1 MTTGLAAKLMVYGV
15 IVAEQLLLT
24 VLFFRFWRASREKL
38 FAFFA
43 LGFFVMG
50 VHRIS
55 LGFAVAGGVD
65 LEQQTP
71 VFLWR
76 LVAYLLILAGVVTKN
91 LQRRRAD

>member
-15 IVAEQLLLT
+15 IIAEQLLLT
-24 VLFFRFWRASREKL
+24 IIFFRFWRASREKL

-43 LGFFVMG
+43 LGFLVMG
-50 VHRIS
+50 IHRLL
-55 LGFAVAGGVD
+55 LGFAVADGVD
-65 LEQQTP
+65 LEQQTS
-71 VFLWR
+71 VFVWR